1 VASIR
6 LENLRKE
13 FGPVVALKELN
24 LHLPDG
30 KFAALLGPSGCG
42 KTTTM
47 NMIAGL
53 EVPTRGSIYFDDRR
67 MNDVPPGDRGIGFV
81 FQNYAIFTHMTVA
94 ENIGFGLKI
103 HGTDQAT
110 IQREVGKIA
119 ELLQITDQLNHSA
132 GRLSVNDMQK
142 VALGRSMITNP
153 RIFLLDEPFS
163 NLDAA
168 FRAYMR
174 GELKRIQREIGQTMI
189 YVTHDQVE
197 AMSMADNIAVMD
209 FGVLQQFGTPE
220 EIYNQP
226 INTFVANFIGSPNMN
241 FVACR
246 FQVEDGK
253 GYLVQKQG
261 GARVAVD
268 DRRRRLLADHAGSQD
283 VILGVRPEHMTVHPE
298 SSDRPDLL
306 RTTVHFVE
314 PLGPKTVV
322 HLRLGG
328 HDIIKVI
335 APAAYRMPTTTPQ
348 WVGIH
353 PDYIHIFDAQSGVVI
368 R

>member
-6 LENLRKE
+6 IENLRKE
-13 FGPVVALKELN
+13 FGAVVALKELN

-67 MNDVPPGDRGIGFV
+67 MNDVPPGQRGIGFV

-94 ENIGFGLKI
+94 ENMGFALKI
-103 HGTDQAT
+103 QGQEPAT
-110 IQREVGKIA
+110 IKREVGKIA
-119 ELLQITDQLNHSA
+119 ELLQISDQLQHSA

-174 GELKRIQREIGQTMI
+174 GELKRIQRDIGQTMI

-197 AMSMADNIAVMD
+197 AMSMADSIAVMD

-226 INTFVANFIGSPNMN
+226 VNTFVANFIGSPNMN
-241 FVACR
+241 FVACS
-246 FQVEDGK
+246 FQVEDGR
-253 GYLVQKQG
+253 GYAVQKQG

-268 DRRRRLLADHAGSQD
+268 DRRRQLLESHSDRSD
-283 VILGVRPEHMTVHPE
+283 VILGVRPEHMKVHARPE
-298 SSDRPDLL
+298 RPEFL
-306 RTTVHFVE
+306 RSTVHFVE

-328 HDIIKVI
+328 PDVIKVI
-335 APAAYRMPTTTPQ
+335 APAAYRMATATPQ
-348 WVGIH
+348 WVQIN
-353 PDYIHIFDAQSGVVI
+353 PDFVHIFDAKTGVVI

>member
-1 VASIR
+1 
-6 LENLRKE
+6 
-13 FGPVVALKELN
+13 
-24 LHLPDG
+24 
-30 KFAALLGPSGCG
+30 
-42 KTTTM
+42 
-47 NMIAGL
+47 
-53 EVPTRGSIYFDDRR
+53 
-67 MNDVPPGDRGIGFV
+67 
-81 FQNYAIFTHMTVA
+81 
-94 ENIGFGLKI
+94 
-103 HGTDQAT
+103 
-110 IQREVGKIA
+110 
-119 ELLQITDQLNHSA
+119 
-132 GRLSVNDMQK
+132 MQK

-226 INTFVANFIGSPNMN
+226 VNTFVANFIGSPNMN
-241 FVACR
+241 FVACS
-246 FQVEDGK
+246 FQAEDGK

-268 DRRRRLLADHAGSQD
+268 DRRRQLLEKHADSQD
-283 VILGVRPEHMTVHPE
+283 VILGMRPEHLTVHAQQIKPE
-298 SSDRPDLL
+298 SL
-306 RTTVHFVE
+306 RATVHFVE

-322 HLRLGG
+322 YLRLGG
-328 HDIIKVI
+328 PDIIKAI
-335 APAAYRMPTTTPQ
+335 AHATYRVAAATAQ
-348 WVGIH
+348 WVELH
-353 PDYIHIFDAQSGVVI
+353 PSYLHVFDAKTGVVI

>member
-1 VASIR
+1 MASVR

-13 FGPVVALKELN
+13 FGSVVAVKELT
-24 LHLPDG
+24 LHFPDG
-30 KFAALLGPSGCG
+30 KFAAILGPSGCG

-53 EVPTRGSIYFDDRR
+53 ETPTRGSIYFDERR
-67 MNDVPPGDRGIGFV
+67 MNDVPPGKRDVGFV

-103 HGTDQAT
+103 RGVDEAT
-110 IQREVGKIA
+110 IRREVGKIA
-119 ELLQITDQLNHSA
+119 ELLELTDMLHVNA

-142 VALGRSMITNP
+142 VALGRSMIVKP

-197 AMSMADNIAVMD
+197 AMSMADHIAVMD
-209 FGVLQQFGTPE
+209 FGVLQQFGTPD

-226 INTFVANFIGSPNMN
+226 FNLFVANFIGSPNMN
-241 FVACR
+241 FIPCY
-246 FQVEDGK
+246 FHSEDGK
-253 GYLVQKQG
+253 GYLVQKRG
-261 GARVAVD
+261 NARVLLD
-268 DRRRRLLADHAGSQD
+268 DRRRRLLERHPDNQD
-283 VILGVRPEHMTVHPE
+283 LIWGARPEHLTLHAQPSQPEYLRATV
-298 SSDRPDLL
+298 RFL
-306 RTTVHFVE
+306 E
-314 PLGPKTVV
+314 PLGPKTIV
-322 HLRLGG
+322 HLELG
-328 HDIIKVI
+328 DQDTIKVI
-335 APAAYRMPTTTPQ
+335 AHPSYREPAGTVR
-348 WVGIH
+348 WVEIN
-353 PDYIHIFDAQSGVVI
+353 PKYLHIFDAKTGFAV